1 MIADEVYDG
10 YRKVF
15 INQETFVYMRSGN
28 VDLKTMIEA
37 VWNADPIKQIL
48 LASLH
53 QVSQRRKKAFSIE
66 NHSGIKMFFPHNNF
80 DGVEPCLK
88 SVFRCA
94 QIRSD
99 FVREKQSAVWKIIR
113 LRASKNRI
121 DSRADWKR
129 RQLDY
134 CAEYLDNHFDEFVA
148 VYPDYKYAAAALRN
162 VPPNKR
168 HRRNEDDT
176 S

>member
-15 INQETFVYMRSGN
+15 INQEIFVYMHSGN

-48 LASLH
+48 LTALH
-53 QVSQRRKKAFSIE
+53 QVSERRKKAFSIE
-66 NHSGIKMFFPHNNF
+66 HHNGIEMFFPHNGF

-88 SVFRCA
+88 TVFRCA
-94 QIRSD
+94 RIQHN
-99 FVREKQSAVWKIIR
+99 FFREKDTAVWKIIR

-121 DSRADWKR
+121 DTRVDRKR
-129 RQLDY
+129 QQLDY
-134 CAEYLDNHFDEFVA
+134 CAEYLDDHFDEFVA
-148 VYPDYKYAAAALRN
+148 AYPDYKYVAAALRN
-162 VPPNKR
+162 VPSNKR
-168 HRRNEDDT
+168 HRQNEDYI